1 MHLKTKCSKG
11 FLQFSEVGWDPKVR
25 RCAGAPRFYT
35 IGISLYRTW
44 NWTSRQ
50 VLHLENFRLPKS
62 GFRKVGGSIIT
73 TAGESKDPPGF
84 SNIMGELG
92 THWEPLEAR
101 GEPMKINGNPLGAT
115 GSPVGTNENPSPQL
129 LDWPRA
135 SFPSMLCTFSK
146 ACSKQACIFVHL
158 CASFN
163 VQKTLILA
171 SASFMRIVGII
182 LLLHG
187 FGYCFRAG
195 AKTSVIHSHFRGLG
209 ALLGPPPRPGAK
221 RAR

>member
-1 MHLKTKCSKG
+1 M
-11 FLQFSEVGWDPKVR
+11 
-25 RCAGAPRFYT
+25 
-35 IGISLYRTW
+35 
-44 NWTSRQ
+44 
-50 VLHLENFRLPKS
+50 
-62 GFRKVGGSIIT
+62 
-73 TAGESKDPPGF
+73 
-84 SNIMGELG
+84 G

-101 GEPMKINGNPLGAT
+101 RGTNENHWEPIGSHWEPGGEPMKIIGNPLGAT

-135 SFPSMLCTFSK
+135 SFPSVPGIFSN
-146 ACSKQACIFVHL
+146 ACSKHAGILRHL
-158 CASFN
+158 LASFN
-163 VQKTLILA
+163 VQETLILA
-171 SASFMRIVGII
+171 MASFMRIVGII